1 MTRTGRWTRSKF
13 AAALTIASVV
23 ALGSF
28 AQPSAARQGEV
39 GNGTAKAT
47 AVVAKVAPGVGALE
61 LGVTSGVAVAEITN
75 SLAQSQSQ
83 ALDLGLIGTT
93 LTADGCRE
101 ATIGADDLPQPLRV
115 DNRNGDAVE
124 QRDEFPLAGT
134 VLGAGRLRS
143 EAKTTPSS
151 NASASGVG
159 FAIDPLLRFDGGH
172 AMAETEVL
180 PGAGRLARASVDT
193 SIDIAGV
200 VRLEGMRWEAFH
212 RTGDERVVEG
222 SFSIAAAEVGGIPFP
237 GDELEPVEAAAN
249 TLLAFSGVTIEFPE
263 VERFEAPT
271 DLVRVTPMRIVL
283 RDSPAG
289 GLLLGPGLNA
299 SREQREQLFDELTA
313 AFCDAAGA
321 LLVGD
326 ITISVISGT
335 GFLAFEIGGAEAI
348 SGDFVQGDAIDIP
361 APPAAPPP
369 PPADA
374 PGAPGPS
381 DGSAIVPPST
391 DGDAGGEQAAESLTP
406 SPAADVGPLER
417 VCESIHPFD
426 WPSCSRGA
434 APLAGLIGV
443 AGTAAMFGLDLR
455 RQRSLEVSVDEVVS

>member
-1 MTRTGRWTRSKF
+1 MGRTGRWTRSKF

-23 ALGSF
+23 ALGFF
-28 AQPSAARQGEV
+28 AQPSGARQGEV
-39 GNGTAKAT
+39 GNGMAKAT
-47 AVVAKVAPGVGALE
+47 AVVGKVAPGVGALE
-61 LGVTSGVAVAEITN
+61 LGITSGVAVAETTN
-75 SLAQSQSQ
+75 SLSQSQSQ

-93 LTADGCRE
+93 LTTDGCRE
-101 ATIGADDLPQPLRV
+101 STIGADDLPQPLRV
-115 DNRNGDAVE
+115 DNRSGDTVE
-124 QRDEFPLAGT
+124 QRDEFPVAGS

-151 NASASGVG
+151 NASATGVG

-172 AMAETEVL
+172 AFAQTEVL
-180 PGAGRLARASVDT
+180 PGEGRFARASVDA

-200 VRLEGMRWEAFH
+200 VRLDGMRWDAFH
-212 RTGDERVVEG
+212 RTGAERAVEG
-222 SFSIAAAEVGGIPFP
+222 SFSIAAAEIGGVPFP

-249 TLLAFSGVTIEFPE
+249 TLLAFSGVTIDFPK
-263 VERFEAPT
+263 VERFEEPT

-299 SREQREQLFDELTA
+299 SREQREQMFDDLSA

-326 ITISVISGT
+326 IAVSVASGT

-348 SGDFVQGDAIDIP
+348 SGEFVQGDPIDIP
-361 APPAAPPP
+361 PPPAAPSP

-381 DGSAIVPPST
+381 GGSAVVPPSS
-391 DGDAGGEQAAESLTP
+391 DGGGGEQAAESF
-406 SPAADVGPLER
+406 SPAQAADVGPLER
-417 VCESIHPFD
+417 VCESVHPFD

-443 AGTAAMFGLDLR
+443 AGTMAMFGLDLR
-455 RQRSLEVSVDEVVS
+455 RQRSLELPADEAVA